1 MKRKMTALVLALVL
15 AIGVLAGC
23 GSSGSGDGGSAPAN
37 NTTSDSNNSTGEK
50 INAQIILVDKDEAEY
65 SYDINVTDGAT
76 LRAALYE
83 AELITKDT
91 YEAMFVEDIDGH
103 VASVLVD
110 GVTWLP
116 CDADGSQL
124 PGSMDDITVK
134 DGDVIKLV
142 YYVVPNFDD

>member
-1 MKRKMTALVLALVL
+1 MKRKIAVLVLALAL
-15 AIGVLAGC
+15 ALGVLAGC
-23 GSSGSGDGGSAPAN
+23 GSSGSGDSSNNPAN
-37 NTTSDSNNSTGEK
+37 NTASDSNSSTGEK

-76 LRAALYE
+76 LREALYE

-116 CDADGSQL
+116 CDADGNQL
-124 PGSMDDITVK
+124 GGLFDDITVK

-142 YYVVPNFDD
+142 YYVVPEMD